1 MQLRSRNEAARGI
14 LATYR
19 DAFSPEINA
28 FVQRYEALVASS
40 HAARQQALA
49 PAQAWCTMLLH
60 LLTDYVLLQADSGRA
75 DMRVSV
81 LQVLQEGWDVLE
93 DAISRLK
100 HDTWTLE
107 HAKTTLLSELSACL
121 CADMADAS
129 ALQTTHF
136 KDILEDAS
144 QLRVLR
150 SADDPTRRLV
160 PKQALAGPWGL
171 VVTIGPF
178 SATSVRALATQ
189 IRSQVTS
196 ALQMHAKSVLHAALL
211 DVNAMSNVLD
221 GYIYARRRDGSALSS
236 LKARVAETI
245 LDISCTND
253 GTSRSFEALE
263 KLLYLCTELLDA
275 WASIVRVIPR
285 HGVVAPGLHPASF
298 NTLAFVAGGIG
309 VTPLL
314 GVLVDAV
321 HATPAKA
328 THFVWHVRDM
338 RLLHKFESIPDDVVA
353 KAPRWQVHYHVTQP
367 ASEAI
372 DVLAETT
379 TTVLDLHPV
388 PTPPRPMTT
397 VSKSREVAVVLLS
410 FLCSGGLLLLVQYGN
425 KLQARNAALWQLQRC
440 VEFCVV
446 VLGAYAS
453 YMAVVPRSLRNTF
466 AADYNVQHGRAD
478 WDTFLQH

>member
-1 MQLRSRNEAARGI
+1 MPMRSRNEAARGI

-221 GYIYARRRDGSALSS
+221 GVSRPQRSPLASLYNMMFVSLPATKHCFWMDFFGISIARG
-236 LKARVAETI
+236 VAYY
-245 LDISCTND
+245 
-253 GTSRSFEALE
+253 
-263 KLLYLCTELLDA
+263 K
-275 WASIVRVIPR
+275 W
-285 HGVVAPGLHPASF
+285 
-298 NTLAFVAGGIG
+298 
-309 VTPLL
+309 L
-314 GVLVDAV
+314 GVATLV
-321 HATPAKA
+321 
-328 THFVWHVRDM
+328 
-338 RLLHKFESIPDDVVA
+338 
-353 KAPRWQVHYHVTQP
+353 
-367 ASEAI
+367 
-372 DVLAETT
+372 
-379 TTVLDLHPV
+379 
-388 PTPPRPMTT
+388 
-397 VSKSREVAVVLLS
+397 
-410 FLCSGGLLLLVQYGN
+410 
-425 KLQARNAALWQLQRC
+425 
-440 VEFCVV
+440 CVV
-446 VLGAYAS
+446 VHTALY
-453 YMAVVPRSLRNTF
+453 V
-466 AADYNVQHGRAD
+466 
-478 WDTFLQH
+478 